1 MKPQIIKTGT
11 TILLLLMSVFA
22 FAQRPMEGGREF
34 NREEAKTLKVGIY
47 TRVLELTTKEAEV
60 FWPVYNEQGSKMEII
75 REEQNVIRR
84 ELEKNFSEYSDKEI
98 EERVDKMVELRMKE
112 AEVQAEYYQKFKK
125 VLPIKKVALMHRAEM
140 MYKRALLEKMRE
152 DKGPGRR

>member
-11 TILLLLMSVFA
+11 TFFLMLMSVFA
-22 FAQRPMEGGREF
+22 FAQRPMEGGRDF

-60 FWPVYNEQGSKMEII
+60 FWPVYNEQEAKLETI
-75 REEQNVIRR
+75 REEQDEIRR

-98 EERVDKMVELRMKE
+98 EERVDRMVELRQKE
-112 AEVQAEYYQKFKK
+112 AEIHAEYYEKFKK

-140 MYKRALLEKMRE
+140 MYKRALLEKMR
-152 DKGPGRR
+152 DRRAPGKR

>member
-11 TILLLLMSVFA
+11 TFFLMLMSVFV
-22 FAQRPMEGGREF
+22 FAQRPMEGGRDF

-60 FWPVYNEQGSKMEII
+60 FWPVYNEQEAKLETI
-75 REEQNVIRR
+75 REEQDEIRR

-98 EERVDKMVELRMKE
+98 EERVDRMVELKQKE
-112 AEVQAEYYQKFKK
+112 AEIHAEYYEKFKK

-140 MYKRALLEKMRE
+140 MYKRALLEKMR
-152 DKGPGRR
+152 DRRAPGKR